1 MSTTL
6 SGGGS
11 LPDDP
16 AATPAADAA
25 RMGLAPQHVPGETIA
40 VLLEGISR
48 APKEVVERARAAV
61 D

>member
-1 MSTTL
+1 L
-6 SGGGS
+6 
-11 LPDDP
+11 
-16 AATPAADAA
+16 AADAE

-40 VLLEGISR
+40 VLLERISR